1 MGGGAR
7 VQRLLVLG
15 SGYSGTT
22 LLSMGLAT
30 SPQVLAAGEVPM
42 FASAQP
48 DRDPCT
54 CGATFGACR
63 LWSAVF
69 DCDQPGKDAPPLPSL
84 EHVIH
89 LLRERAAAIEPQLEW
104 LIDSGKT
111 AQGGLRAHLELGAH
125 DLRAIHLVRHPA
137 AVAHSSLFRGDTLD
151 AALERWVAVQAA
163 TLAALDAAAIPSLR
177 LRYEDLTA
185 DFAQGLERVGA
196 WLGVPGPFDE
206 RAAPW
211 RWQDADWSARSH
223 IMASN
228 PRRFEGRPKHV
239 AAEDGFR
246 FALGA
251 EVVAGLVQRA
261 GTLAQ
266 QLGYTD

>member
-1 MGGGAR
+1 MAGDAQ

-22 LLSMGLAT
+22 LLAMGLAT
-30 SPQVLAAGEVPM
+30 SQQVLAAGEVPM
-42 FASAQP
+42 YSRANP

-54 CGATFGACR
+54 CGATFGTCR

-69 DCDQPGKDAPPLPSL
+69 AAGQASQSAAMEDAVRS
-84 EHVIH
+84 
-89 LLRERAAAIEPQLEW
+89 LRERAAAIEPQLSW

-111 AQGGLRAHLELGAH
+111 AQDGLRAHLELGSH

-151 AALERWVAVQAA
+151 AAVERWVAVQAA
-163 TLAALDAAAIPSLR
+163 TLAALEAAAIPSLR

-185 DFAQGLERVGA
+185 DFARGLQRVGT
-196 WLGVPGPFDE
+196 WLGVPGPFGE
-206 RAAPW
+206 RAEPW
-211 RWQDADWSARSH
+211 RWQDADWSARNH

-228 PRRFEGRPKHV
+228 PRRFAGRPEQV
-239 AAEDGFR
+239 AAEEGFR

-251 EVVAGLVQRA
+251 DVVADVVRRA

-266 QLGYTD
+266 QLGYAD

>member
-1 MGGGAR
+1 MAGDAR

-30 SPQVLAAGEVPM
+30 SPEVLAAGEVPM
-42 FASAQP
+42 CSSAHP
-48 DRDPCT
+48 DRDACT

-69 DCDQPGKDAPPLPSL
+69 EPGQSSKDAPTPLST
-84 EHVIH
+84 EHAIRR
-89 LLRERAAAIEPQLEW
+89 LRERAVAIEPQLRW

-111 AQGGLRAHLELGAH
+111 AQDGLRAHLELGSH

-151 AALERWVAVQAA
+151 AAVGRWVAVQAA
-163 TLAALDAAAIPSLR
+163 TLAALEAAAIPSLR

-185 DFAQGLERVGA
+185 DFAQGLQRVGT
-196 WLGVPGPFDE
+196 WLGVLGPFGE
-206 RAAPW
+206 RATPW

-228 PRRFEGRPKHV
+228 PRRFAGRPQHV

-246 FALGA
+246 FALGPD
-251 EVVAGLVQRA
+251 VVADLVRRA
-261 GTLAQ
+261 GALGQ
-266 QLGYTD
+266 ELGYPD